1 MLVSEDGL
9 YPSDA
14 APRKGFGLH
23 HLSVNIG
30 ADWSVV
36 DVVVQFFV
44 ERRVLVVQIFVD
56 NDSNYLQW
64 VTANPG
70 GFLVNCD
77 REPHPR
83 YLRVHRATCRTVTG
97 TPPNGRRWT
106 TLYAKVC
113 SPTIEELQ
121 RWASQQVGG
130 QLTKCGTCKP

>member
-1 MLVSEDGL
+1 MESLNKRAGCSG
-9 YPSDA
+9 
-14 APRKGFGLH
+14 G
-23 HLSVNIG
+23 
-30 ADWSVV
+30 

-44 ERRVLVVQIFVD
+44 EGRVLVVQIFVD
-56 NDSNYLQW
+56 NDSSYLQW
-64 VTANPG
+64 VTANLG
-70 GFLVNCD
+70 GFVVNCD
-77 REPHPR
+77 REPRPR